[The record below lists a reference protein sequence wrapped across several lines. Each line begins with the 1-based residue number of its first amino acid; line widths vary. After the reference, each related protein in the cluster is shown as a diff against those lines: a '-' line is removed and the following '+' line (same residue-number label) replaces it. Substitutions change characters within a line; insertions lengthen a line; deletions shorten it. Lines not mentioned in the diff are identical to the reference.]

1 MTVPFRIDR
10 FRLETTEGPVVYNF
24 PDDLT
29 VLAGDTGV
37 GKTTLF
43 ELIKFALGGDGLI
56 APVAVANASEV
67 SVSITAGRER
77 LELVRELD
85 KDRSKNVRIT
95 DLITGDV
102 RPKVPLTGT
111 DRTVSDALMEA
122 LGLPTTMRA
131 AARSTGSSAKG
142 NLITF
147 NDVFKY
153 MYVPQAAINQEIAGS
168 RDSYYDPK
176 RKSVFEI
183 LFGLTDADILAWQSE
198 FNLLNGQV
206 KETKREAETVVQFLV
221 ASGMTLRIDAEMALA
236 NAITEQCE
244 GEQALIRLANEV
256 EDAVD
261 RETQVLR
268 QMLADS
274 ERSLNDAEVL
284 VTSLER
290 EGADY
295 RSEKRQLEQ
304 DLARL
309 AQMSSAGARLANIE
323 FAVCPRCTQ
332 SLSNR
337 AVEPGACRVCLQ
349 HDTVDELPAG
359 QYETAQLTDQMDE
372 VDRQLTVIARQSQE
386 ALNAVRSRR
395 DLVKNLTDRVEVR
408 TANRVTP
415 RLQAYTD
422 AAAKAA
428 RAKTQQEH
436 LENVLRQWDRAD
448 DIEER
453 AQSLSRERSELKK
466 RIDNATRD
474 LEARRDS
481 VMGQLNTEFK
491 ATVAAF
497 RIPAGQ
503 GASIDPKSY
512 LPLLDGRPFNEV
524 SSAGGI
530 ATATQVAYW
539 MSLLAVAV
547 RMNDTSYPGFLMID
561 SPRLAVS
568 SSEDIS
574 GQMYSRFVT
583 QVGVVEGRLQFV
595 IADNEMP
602 SSYVREFTEFKF
614 SYDDPTVSTVPH
626 PGPAAVTPI
635 VVSVVDEDEHAN

>member
-1 MTVPFRIDR
+1 MTARFRIDQ
-10 FRLETTEGPVVYNF
+10 FRLETNKGPVTYDF

-43 ELIKFALGGDGLI
+43 ELIKFALGGDGLV
-56 APVAVANASEV
+56 APVAAASISEV
-67 SVSITAGRER
+67 SVSILAGRER
-77 LELVRELD
+77 LELARELD
-85 KDRSKNVRIT
+85 NERNKNVRIT

-102 RPKVPLTGT
+102 RPRVPLTGSEP
-111 DRTVSDALMEA
+111 TVSDTLMAA

-131 AARSTGSSAKG
+131 AARSAGSSSKG

-183 LFGLTDADILAWQSE
+183 LFGLTDADVLAWQSE
-198 FNLLNGQV
+198 VNVLNGQV
-206 KETKREAETVVQFLV
+206 KDTKREADTVVQFLV
-221 ASGMTLRIDAEMALA
+221 ASGMTLRTDTEIALA
-236 NAITEQCE
+236 NAIAEQRE
-244 GEQALIRLANEV
+244 GEQTLVRLTTEV

-268 QMLADS
+268 QMLAES
-274 ERSLNDAEVL
+274 EQSLNEAEVL
-284 VTSLER
+284 VASLER
-290 EGADY
+290 ERGDY
-295 RSEKRQLEQ
+295 RSERRQLEQ

-309 AQMSSAGARLANIE
+309 SQLSSAGARLANIE

-337 AVEPGACRVCLQ
+337 VVEPGACRVCLQ
-349 HDTVDELPAG
+349 PDTVKDLPDG
-359 QYETAQLTDQMDE
+359 QYETAQLTDQIDE
-372 VDRQLTVIARQSQE
+372 VDRQLGVIARQSDE
-386 ALNAVRSRR
+386 ARNAVESRR
-395 DLVKNLTDRVEVR
+395 NLVASLTDKVEVR

-422 AAAKAA
+422 AAATVA

-436 LENVLRQWDRAD
+436 LEYVLHQWDRAD
-448 DIEER
+448 DIEEY
-453 AQSLSRERSELKK
+453 AQSLERKRSELKQ
-466 RIDNATRD
+466 RIDNATKN
-474 LEARRDS
+474 LAARRDS
-481 VMGQLNTEFK
+481 VMAELNAEFK
-491 ATVAAF
+491 STVAAF

-547 RMNDTSYPGFLMID
+547 RMNDTPYPGFLMID
-561 SPRLAVS
+561 SPRLAVN

-595 IADNEMP
+595 VADNEMP
-602 SSYVREFTEFKF
+602 STYVREFTEFKF
-614 SYDDPTVSTVPH
+614 SYDNPTVSTVPH

-635 VVSVVDEDEHAN
+635 VVSVENED